1 MTVWTSF
8 NTRTLWINV
17 LAVVCILQFCSISLT
32 DAARAG
38 TQSYRQS
45 CSNIR
50 VSKSNGR
57 TIISAECDM
66 GRRADGAI
74 RLSNNPTQLV
84 VPPEGCADI
93 SNNQGELQCN
103 GAEHPRGSWNQ
114 SCVEGRYIR
123 KSVFQ
128 AVCAPRGTTEP
139 SVYTSIDVRACP
151 SFNLDNIN
159 GQLQCH

>member
-1 MTVWTSF
+1 MPTYTALDIGSK
-8 NTRTLWINV
+8 WIN
-17 LAVVCILQFCSISLT
+17 LLISGCILQLFSISLP
-32 DAARAG
+32 DSAQAG

-66 GRRADGAI
+66 GRRSDGAI
-74 RLSNNPTQLV
+74 LLSHNPTQLV
-84 VPPEGCADI
+84 VPREGCADI

-103 GAEHPRGSWNQ
+103 GAENPRGSWSQ

-123 KSVFQ
+123 HGVFQ
-128 AVCAPRGTTEP
+128 AVCAPGGTTEP
-139 SVYTSIDVRACP
+139 SVYTSIDVYACP

-159 GQLQCH
+159 GQLRCH